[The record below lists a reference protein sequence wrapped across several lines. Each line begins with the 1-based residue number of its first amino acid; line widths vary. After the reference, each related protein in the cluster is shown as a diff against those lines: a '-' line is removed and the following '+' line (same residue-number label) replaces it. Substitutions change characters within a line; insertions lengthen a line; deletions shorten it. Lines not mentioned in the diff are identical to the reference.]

1 MGEKKSADAPGESQ
15 RNDFSD
21 AGSNPAISTKNPGQP
36 FGAGLDFLYCGIR
49 TREGSGVK
57 KMCQRH
63 IFSRKREGGTARE
76 AWGVPSEQ
84 YAAAPQTVAPFLC
97 LYRAFTQKKIKDV
110 FTQKR
115 NTKFLIKK
123 TYDNMT

>member
-49 TREGSGVK
+49 TREGFGVK

-84 YAAAPQTVAPFLC
+84 YAAAPQTVKSRLSHQRDRIHILC
-97 LYRAFTQKKIKDV
+97 VLSLSIHGT
-110 FTQKR
+110 
-115 NTKFLIKK
+115 
-123 TYDNMT
+123 